1 MIGLTRPV
9 ILSTTTKGNK
19 LMIIETDNFLAT
31 KKTIDITPTW
41 EWVVKIA
48 IMALENPDADAEA
61 KQGARE
67 ELLRLA
73 RAFDQVQ
80 ADRIKAEEVST
91 IGELLDEQR
100 ETKLSEL
107 QIRQN
112 VELAE
117 DVQKILDKIGD

>member
-1 MIGLTRPV
+1 M
-9 ILSTTTKGNK
+9 TK
-19 LMIIETDNFLAT
+19 
-31 KKTIDITPTW
+31 IDITPTW
-41 EWVVKIA
+41 EWAVGIH
-48 IMALENPDADAEA
+48 IMCLENPDADAEA

-73 RAFDQVQ
+73 RAYDQVQ
-80 ADRIKAEEVST
+80 ADRIKAEEIST

-117 DVQKILDKIGD
+117 DVQKILDEIGD